1 MTRTD
6 YAMPVTD
13 YAQALYEEIDQTPA
27 EHLAA
32 LLNIVHTFRESVS
45 VKSPEPNLEKSL
57 EQALKEVQSGEL
69 HDIETLWDGIDAE

>member
-1 MTRTD
+1 
-6 YAMPVTD
+6 MPVTD